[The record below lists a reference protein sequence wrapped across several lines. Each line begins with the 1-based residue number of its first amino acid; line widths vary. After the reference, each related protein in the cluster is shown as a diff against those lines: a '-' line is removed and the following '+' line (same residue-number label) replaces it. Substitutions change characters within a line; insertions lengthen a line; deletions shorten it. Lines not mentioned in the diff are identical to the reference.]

1 MNKKHLMWYGI
12 ISAVIIALILI
23 GVSQYYDIE
32 YLLFLQNFRNSIDNA
47 WTPFMEWISHFA
59 VNNLILVPIF
69 IYWCIDKE
77 SGLYSFAS
85 LYTALTV
92 NAAVKLTACIYRPWI
107 RDARVYPAGNSI
119 VEATGY
125 SFPSG
130 HTMTAA
136 PIYGSIGV
144 RFKDHK
150 WVPVVCLLL
159 TLVTGFSRNYL
170 GVHTP
175 QDVIVGLMLSAWIL
189 YLMNYLFKYLK
200 EHPEKE
206 NKFLLIGAIFSI
218 LVLIYITVKPYPMD
232 YIDGKLL
239 VDPKKM
245 LVDGYAD
252 GSALLFFCIARYIE
266 KEKIKFEATGL
277 NVKGILVN
285 AVGIILVAVLNTYFK
300 SPIYAALGDTLG
312 KFCLK
317 GFLVL
322 YIIMI
327 WPAILKLIFKK
338 KPEETK
344 PEETKPEETAAETE

>member
-1 MNKKHLMWYGI
+1 MNKKHLMWGGI
-12 ISAVIIALILI
+12 ITAIIIVLIFV
-23 GVSQYYDIE
+23 GVSNYWDIE

-59 VNNLILVPIF
+59 VNNLILLPFF

-92 NAAVKLTACIYRPWI
+92 NAAVKLTACVYRPWI
-107 RDARVYPAGNSI
+107 RDARVYPAGDAI
-119 VEATGY
+119 TEATGY

-136 PIYGSIGV
+136 PIYGSVGV
-144 RFKDHK
+144 RFKDKK
-150 WVPVVCLLL
+150 WIAILCLFLALL
-159 TLVTGFSRNYL
+159 TAFSRNYL

-175 QDVIVGLMLSAWIL
+175 QDVTVGLMLSAWIL

-200 EHPEKE
+200 EHPEQE

-218 LVLIYITVKPYPMD
+218 LVMIYITVKPYPMD
-232 YIDGKLL
+232 YVDGKLL
-239 VDPKKM
+239 VDPNKM

-252 GSALLFFCIARYIE
+252 GGSLLIFCIARYIE
-266 KEKIKFEATGL
+266 KTKIKFESTGFNTKGVIA
-277 NVKGILVN
+277 NVIGLAIVF
-285 AVGIILVAVLNTYFK
+285 VLNTYCK
-300 SPIYAALGDTLG
+300 APVYAALGQTVG

-344 PEETKPEETAAETE
+344 PEETAVEA